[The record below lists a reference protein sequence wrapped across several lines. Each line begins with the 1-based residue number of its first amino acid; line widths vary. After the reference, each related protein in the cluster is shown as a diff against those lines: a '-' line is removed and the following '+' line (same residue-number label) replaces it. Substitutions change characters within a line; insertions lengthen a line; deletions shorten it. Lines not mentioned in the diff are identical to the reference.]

1 MAVRPYPIMASS
13 DGGIPLPQQRTYSL
27 GTFPPVT
34 RLNTRAGESVSWN
47 RPAEERCRQNALR
60 IVGAIFAQMDIAD
73 AISETFSVDGGQS
86 TTLSDNM
93 SITDTIELNH
103 GADGARQHPTIE
115 MGRPQAHGRMV
126 SIDSVS

>member
-1 MAVRPYPIMASS
+1 M
-13 DGGIPLPQQRTYSL
+13 
-27 GTFPPVT
+27 
-34 RLNTRAGESVSWN
+34 
-47 RPAEERCRQNALR
+47 
-60 IVGAIFAQMDIAD
+60 GAIFAQMDIAD